1 MEAMVRHL
9 TWWKTTYM
17 TLAIMAVYYL
27 ISLFKSVSKYCK
39 MRFMD
44 L

>member
-1 MEAMVRHL
+1 METIDRHL
-9 TWWKTTYM
+9 TWWKTTCM

-27 ISLFKSVSKYCK
+27 NSLFKGIRKYCK
-39 MRFMD
+39 MRFMV